1 MKTLI
6 YFLITLSVVTVFTLY
21 AMDDRGYVLI
31 NVWGYTI
38 ESTLVAWFVVL
49 TVAFFTLHYSLRII
63 HQAFQVPTEMKK
75 WRSQRR
81 QYHAS
86 QSLLLGLENLAEGNW
101 RKAEKEVL
109 RHIKDSQVPMLNYLT
124 AARAVHEL
132 NDYDQR
138 DQYLKLAGQN
148 VKKSDVGVKL
158 TQAELQMRQ
167 NHQEQALATLRALQ
181 QEDPQHKTVIKTL
194 AKVYRELEDWAN
206 LISLI
211 PLLRKLKVY
220 KVDELNEIER
230 EAYIKLVTGSG
241 EEKSVDLSEAWY
253 RMPQQVQSNIQV
265 LTLYITQ
272 LIKQQQSDI
281 AEPLIRNALK
291 REWSDELVR
300 LYGVIDG
307 ADAAAQLRHAE
318 AWLQKEENNP
328 YLLLTL
334 GRLSLRNQL
343 WGKARSY
350 FEASIGAKGLPEA
363 HNELAHLLESLG
375 ENELAMQHYR
385 EGLSVAPNCDVVIA
399 SGENL
404 QGVDNHE
411 ESSRLVLTGK

>member
-1 MKTLI
+1 M
-6 YFLITLSVVTVFTLY
+6 
-21 AMDDRGYVLI
+21 
-31 NVWGYTI
+31 
-38 ESTLVAWFVVL
+38 
-49 TVAFFTLHYSLRII
+49 
-63 HQAFQVPTEMKK
+63 
-75 WRSQRR
+75 
-81 QYHAS
+81 
-86 QSLLLGLENLAEGNW
+86 
-101 RKAEKEVL
+101 
-109 RHIKDSQVPMLNYLT
+109 
-124 AARAVHEL
+124 
-132 NDYDQR
+132 
-138 DQYLKLAGQN
+138 
-148 VKKSDVGVKL
+148 
-158 TQAELQMRQ
+158 
-167 NHQEQALATLRALQ
+167 
-181 QEDPQHKTVIKTL
+181 
-194 AKVYRELEDWAN
+194 
-206 LISLI
+206 
-211 PLLRKLKVY
+211 
-220 KVDELNEIER
+220 
-230 EAYIKLVTGSG
+230 
-241 EEKSVDLSEAWY
+241 
-253 RMPQQVQSNIQV
+253 
-265 LTLYITQ
+265 
-272 LIKQQQSDI
+272 
-281 AEPLIRNALK
+281 
-291 REWSDELVR
+291 R